1 MRMLPALVLVA
12 LSAALVFTGWRAWE
26 EAKAYERVT
35 LTIIEQLDAEAR
47 VDAWGRQLLEWLS
60 LGLYEPEQDPVGRLS
75 DLKGMQ
81 AAHRA
86 DAQIMALGFFA
97 LTPFVA
103 VAALGMRR
111 NRGDAI
117 YALLG
122 TAFVALGIGV
132 TAPML
137 SIEASKSLPLIG
149 ETVLQFESKSVL
161 SVIGSL
167 LDSGDALLALLLFG
181 FSVLVPFAKTLLVA
195 GTLFARTHHWSLRG
209 LHLSH
214 AIGKWSMVDVFVVAV
229 LVAFL
234 ASNGKG
240 LTNAEIQIG
249 LYFFAGYGLL
259 SLLATQL
266 MRLEIEAESERRSA
280 GGVPGDGR
288 GRSQ

>member
-1 MRMLPALVLVA
+1 
-12 LSAALVFTGWRAWE
+12 
-26 EAKAYERVT
+26 
-35 LTIIEQLDAEAR
+35 
-47 VDAWGRQLLEWLS
+47 
-60 LGLYEPEQDPVGRLS
+60 
-75 DLKGMQ
+75 
-81 AAHRA
+81 
-86 DAQIMALGFFA
+86 
-97 LTPFVA
+97 
-103 VAALGMRR
+103 
-111 NRGDAI
+111 
-117 YALLG
+117 
-122 TAFVALGIGV
+122 
-132 TAPML
+132 
-137 SIEASKSLPLIG
+137 
-149 ETVLQFESKSVL
+149 VL

-167 LDSGDALLALLLFG
+167 FDSGEALLALLLFG

-280 GGVPGDGR
+280 GRVPGDGP
-288 GRSQ
+288 GSPQ